1 MGTFLSNLRL
11 TFAIPAMTI
20 AALAAAMLAVIGGLY
35 LSLSGTVQRDTDAAV
50 MTSTRVAAQILQVN
64 LPSLDVVLD
73 EHGEVTGLSA
83 QRMPRFRTHDVID
96 TVSRVAGQGAAIYV
110 FDPEV
115 SPDFLVGSTSLVLSS
130 GERAVDR
137 AIPAGSAL
145 FDTLMAGRAVQV
157 ADQIE
162 AKRYLMRYQPIA
174 TADGK
179 VIGALLIAVDRAPLE
194 AVLGQSMLVLGA
206 TALLALVLIA
216 LVALMVARGLIRP
229 IPQLAKAMDAIA
241 GGELDR
247 EVPYLHARNEVGAM
261 ARSVEIFRTNAL
273 EKAALDERAR
283 HHLAEAADHTGQLQ
297 AIGRSQIV
305 AEFHLDGTV
314 ISANENF
321 LRLLGYGAAD
331 VVGQPN
337 ALFLFNAD
345 PKSVSYIQFW
355 TELAEGTFKSGEY
368 RRQTRDGREVWIQST
383 FTPIADAEGRAYKVV
398 QFATDVT
405 ARKQSV
411 AAIGQGLKT
420 LASGDL
426 THTID
431 TPFPAEFEDL
441 RMALNGTVERF
452 ADVVG
457 QLRMTT
463 RSLRTASGELLS
475 GANDLSERTT
485 RQAATIEQTS
495 AAMEELAATV
505 ASNAGMAEEAARKAE
520 TVSAVAQESGAVME
534 EATGAMARIT
544 ASSQKI
550 SNVIGLIDDIA
561 FQTNLLA
568 LNASVEAA
576 RAGDAG
582 KGFAV
587 VAVEVR
593 RLAQSA
599 AQASNEVKALV
610 EQSGTEVTGGA
621 QLVVEAGDRL
631 RAVLEA
637 AQENSALVRAITQ
650 ASREQASAIEE
661 VNMAVRTLDQM
672 TQHNASLVE
681 ETNSVIAQTEG
692 QTQALDRIVDVFRLD
707 EDKQMPKQ
715 RAAA

>member
-20 AALAAAMLAVIGGLY
+20 GALATAMLAVIGGLY

-145 FDTLMAGRAVQV
+145 FDTLMAGSAVQV

-241 GGELDR
+241 GGELDC
-247 EVPYLHARNEVGAM
+247 EVPYLHVRNEVGAM

-383 FTPIADAEGRAYKVV
+383 FTPISDAEGRPYKVV

-426 THTID
+426 THGPERESLEEFLSKLPGLWRAGEARPTHRKAPA
-431 TPFPAEFEDL
+431 TPHTWRTRKDPFEEVWPEIL
-441 RMALNGTVERF
+441 LWLQ
-452 ADVVG
+452 ADPDATAKTLMDRLQRAYPGRYPGG
-457 QLRMTT
+457 QLRT
-463 RSLRTASGELLS
+463 LRRRVREW
-475 GANDLSERTT
+475 RH
-485 RQAATIEQTS
+485 
-495 AAMEELAATV
+495 V
-505 ASNAGMAEEAARKAE
+505 MARPLVHAC
-520 TVSAVAQESGAVME
+520 VSPNRAVAEPIIV
-534 EATGAMARIT
+534 
-544 ASSQKI
+544 
-550 SNVIGLIDDIA
+550 
-561 FQTNLLA
+561 
-568 LNASVEAA
+568 AA
-576 RAGDAG
+576 PGP
-582 KGFAV
+582 
-587 VAVEVR
+587 E
-593 RLAQSA
+593 
-599 AQASNEVKALV
+599 
-610 EQSGTEVTGGA
+610 
-621 QLVVEAGDRL
+621 
-631 RAVLEA
+631 
-637 AQENSALVRAITQ
+637 
-650 ASREQASAIEE
+650 
-661 VNMAVRTLDQM
+661 
-672 TQHNASLVE
+672 
-681 ETNSVIAQTEG
+681 
-692 QTQALDRIVDVFRLD
+692 
-707 EDKQMPKQ
+707 
-715 RAAA
+715 